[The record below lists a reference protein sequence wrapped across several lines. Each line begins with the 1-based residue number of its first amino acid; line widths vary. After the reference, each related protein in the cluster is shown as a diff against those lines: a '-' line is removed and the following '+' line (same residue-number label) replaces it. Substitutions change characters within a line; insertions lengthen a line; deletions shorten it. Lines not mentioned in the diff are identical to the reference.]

1 MLEIKGIA
9 DFVLNVKLKFST
21 LSYFVFL
28 LNTRKEEIEEYIKE
42 VEKVDELTEEDQ
54 EELQELRDDLVT
66 VNKYIKEIQ
75 TAIEKFG
82 DLELSVS
89 IDEEDNN

>member
-9 DFVLNVKLKFST
+9 DFILNVKLKFST

-28 LNTRKEEIEEYIKE
+28 LNTRKEEVEEYIKE
-42 VEKVDELTEEDQ
+42 VEKLEEITEEDQ
-54 EELQELRDDLVT
+54 EELDELKEDLVMM
-66 VNKYIKEIQ
+66 NKYLKEIQ

-82 DLELSVS
+82 DLELSVAID
-89 IDEEDNN
+89 IDEE